1 MQIPEEY
8 VPLVHRYMSGVQG
21 GAREVSSAQ
30 MTASRVLQL
39 LHLIAI
45 GTHKIMSGD
54 YDKTVRGFQRRQEGS
69 SIYRRAVGR
78 EVADSSYSFLP
89 AYDKR
94 AARP

>member
-45 GTHKIMSGD
+45 GTH
-54 YDKTVRGFQRRQEGS
+54 
-69 SIYRRAVGR
+69 
-78 EVADSSYSFLP
+78 
-89 AYDKR
+89 
-94 AARP
+94 